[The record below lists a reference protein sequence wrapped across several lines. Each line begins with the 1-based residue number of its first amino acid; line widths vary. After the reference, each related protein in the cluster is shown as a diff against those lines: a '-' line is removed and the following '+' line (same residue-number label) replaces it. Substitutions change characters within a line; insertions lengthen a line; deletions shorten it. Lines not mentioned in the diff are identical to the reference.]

1 MAGSAPA
8 RCSPAMIP
16 AEVLQSPDITTGQ
29 APDAT
34 SPATVPATADCSTA
48 MRSQG
53 SPAGSPAVTTCARLE
68 REVQVGQVF
77 VQVVRDG

>member
-1 MAGSAPA
+1 
-8 RCSPAMIP
+8 MIP

-53 SPAGSPAVTTCARLE
+53 SPAGSPAVTTWFGWSGRS
-68 REVQVGQVF
+68 RSG
-77 VQVVRDG
+77 R